1 LELGIGT
8 GRLAIPLHQR
18 GVKVAGMD
26 ASQAMINELQAK
38 PVSAGIDVVLGN
50 FVEIDW
56 NARFNLI
63 YIAFNTFFSLRTQ
76 EQQVDCFRSV
86 AEHLATGGVFLIEA
100 FVPDMSRFD
109 DNQTVRLT
117 NLNENRVQLEVS
129 RHHPVEQQVSSQIVL
144 LSECGIRLY
153 PIKVRYVWPAELD
166 LMAQLAGLMEIN
178 RNGSW
183 NKSEYNEG
191 SVKHISVYRAGK

>member
-1 LELGIGT
+1 
-8 GRLAIPLHQR
+8 
-18 GVKVAGMD
+18 MD